1 MKNGANLERYQL
13 RNVRRTIFQQ
23 STKRTVLFSEFSNL
37 NQFWRAAVDMSGTV
51 KLVTIEFGPSCV
63 STVICILVGQDDT
76 KHVNSGL
83 LCRMF
88 DVFKLS
94 SIGEVWISTFSN
106 LQDLFLIHVKC
117 TNFPLFHTFFWR
129 Q

>member
-1 MKNGANLERYQL
+1 MVQVWKDSVEKCETNHFSTIYQTN
-13 RNVRRTIFQQ
+13 RFVQR
-23 STKRTVLFSEFSNL
+23 
-37 NQFWRAAVDMSGTV
+37 AVDMSGTV
-51 KLVTIEFGPSCV
+51 KLVTVEFGPSCV
-63 STVICILVGQDDT
+63 STVICILVGQDDS

-106 LQDLFLIHVKC
+106 LQDLFLMHVKC